1 MKFLILGPLEARG
14 EQGPVALGGAKPRAA
29 LAVLL
34 LHPNE
39 PVSAER
45 LALALWGE
53 DAPSGATK
61 TVQVHVSRLRKALGD
76 PEIIRSGP
84 AGYRLRV
91 RPGELDAS
99 EFERLLGEG
108 RSALSGG
115 QPERAASLLR
125 EALALWRGTPF
136 ADLTFETFAAAEVAR
151 LEEQHLAALETRVEA
166 DLAVGQR
173 PALVAEL
180 RELVAANPTRE
191 RFVAQLMLALY
202 RSGRQTEALET
213 YQHARRALLAEI
225 GVEPGPWLRELEVS
239 ILHQDVALDPGAVV
253 AELPPELD
261 TATAPPLVG
270 RDDELAWLR
279 LRWEQARDGGGGLVL
294 IAAGPRGSGK
304 TRIAAELAG
313 DVNSRGDAVI
323 HVGASTPAPTALGV
337 LRALP
342 ATARPTL
349 LVFDD
354 ADRAAADVL
363 GELARAALGLARLPV
378 LVLVCCGDPDAL
390 DGVHCDG
397 VLSLE
402 PLDTDAVRAIAGR
415 YATGKDD
422 EDIPADW
429 LREASGGLP
438 RRIHEAASQWAR
450 REAARRV
457 SAVAGRAA
465 DERANLRLLEQQLV
479 GEVAGLQEASVR
491 ALPRRDGGPLEICPF
506 KGLESYEGSDAGYFF
521 GRERLVAELVAR
533 LVGASLLAVVGRS
546 GSGKS
551 SVVRAGL
558 LPALASGVLPQSE
571 QWSQVLMR
579 PGEHPMRELAAAL
592 ADHAGDARVVVAI
605 DQFEETFTVC
615 ADEHERAEFVAALV
629 AAALDPAGRYTIVL
643 ALRADQY
650 GRCATYPDL
659 SSLLA
664 ANHVLVR
671 AMARDELRRVVEG
684 PCERAGLLVDHELV
698 DALVTDVE
706 REPGGLPLL
715 STALLELWQQRD
727 GRRLRLSTY
736 TAIGGVR
743 GAVAR
748 LAEDAF
754 GRLDGSAQQ
763 VARRV
768 LMRLVGAGDGGGV
781 ERRRV
786 GLAELEVDRDED
798 VAGVVA
804 LLTDRRLLSV
814 DEGTVEVA
822 HEALLR
828 EWPRLSG
835 WIEEDLDG
843 LRIQRALSAAADE
856 WERLGRDDG
865 SLLRGSRLTEA
876 AEWRDSRRGVL
887 NEQERRFLA
896 AAEAARARERTTRR
910 RRTRVVLAAA
920 TMLLLASVAV
930 AVAAVFAA
938 RDRASAA
945 SREVAA
951 RSVSLLA
958 SDPQVALAL
967 ARVALARDA
976 TAQAQDALRQ
986 ATFDD
991 RAQTVVQ
998 ASSTGSLY
1006 AAAPTADGR
1015 RVVTAGKD
1023 GTIRIWQLTHPAAGR
1038 VLERFASPALSA
1050 AVSPDDDFAASTT
1063 EAGAVAET
1071 PLAGGAT
1078 TIVKQFPGGEQGFA
1092 TAVSTGAVAVGT
1104 SSGRVWMIP
1113 TTAGRRAYVLGVVPG
1128 AGAAVLTV
1136 AFNPSGT
1143 ELVEGDA
1150 GSDGISGGAS
1160 ILNAATGRS
1169 VRLDLKTSV
1178 TGAAFSPDG
1187 ALVATVGADGSVRLW
1202 DASTGAARGRLRVTR
1217 QPLGSVAFSG
1227 DGTRVVTTSENGVIA
1242 ISEVRSGQ
1250 VLSQMQSGSP
1260 ELTVA
1265 YVPHSGLVVSANQD
1279 GTLAVWTPAAVVA
1292 ASVPGMLP
1300 SFAPSGASV
1309 VSGGADGVYLW
1320 TPASGDERRLPG
1332 TDASAVAAFSPDGRT
1347 VASVSVD
1354 PNDASA
1360 DVVVSDLAGGQA
1372 RRLAFPAFPR
1382 YAVAIDRDGRVAV
1395 GGEDGDPGAGQWAV
1409 YVENGDGTG
1418 RVELH
1423 GATDTTTA
1431 LAFSPDGKL
1440 LAGASFDGSVRIW
1453 NLRTG
1458 AVQRRIEADPAGV
1471 ADVSWNHDGTR
1482 LATADSDGTV
1492 GIWPLAGGA
1501 PTFLVGH
1508 VGPVNTAAFNPA
1520 GDRVVSTGAD
1530 GTVRVWDA
1538 AGGDTLLVLH
1548 QTAGGASNG
1557 AAFSPDGRDVV
1568 SSGPDG
1574 MFVTPCE
1581 TCGSFSDARRLAA
1594 SRGGPALSASE
1605 LQRLASP
1612 GP

>member
-14 EQGPVALGGAKPRAA
+14 EKGPVALGGAKPRAA

-76 PEIIRSGP
+76 PEIIRSGA

-91 RPGELDAS
+91 RPGELDAI
-99 EFERLLGEG
+99 EFERLVAEG

-115 QPERAASLLR
+115 QPERAAGLLR
-125 EALALWRGTPF
+125 DALKLWRGTPF

-151 LEEQHLAALETRVEA
+151 LEEEHLAALETRVEA
-166 DLAVGQR
+166 DLAMGQR
-173 PALVAEL
+173 PELVAEL
-180 RELVAANPTRE
+180 RQLVAAHPTRE

-213 YQHARRALLAEI
+213 YQHARRALLEGV
-225 GVEPGPWLRELEVS
+225 GVEPGPWLRELEAS
-239 ILHQDVALDPGAVV
+239 ILRQDVALDPGAVV

-261 TATAPPLVG
+261 TTTAPPLVG
-270 RDDELAWLR
+270 RDDELAWLH
-279 LRWEQARDGGGGLVL
+279 LRWEKARDGAGGLL

-313 DVNSRGDAVI
+313 GVNRRGDAVI
-323 HVGASTPAPTALGV
+323 HVGDATPTQTALGV

-342 ATARPTL
+342 DTARPTL

-354 ADRAAADVL
+354 ADQAGAELV
-363 GELARAALGLARLPV
+363 GELASSAVGLAALPV
-378 LVLVCCGDPDAL
+378 LVLACCGDPDAL
-390 DGVHCDG
+390 DGVQCDG

-402 PLDTDAVRAIAGR
+402 PLGTDAVRAIAAR
-415 YATGKDD
+415 YAASKDD
-422 EDIPADW
+422 EEIPADW

-438 RRIHEAASQWAR
+438 RRIHEVASQWAR

-465 DERANLRLLEQQLV
+465 DERANLRTLQEQLV

-491 ALPRRDGGPLEICPF
+491 ALPRRDGGPEALCPF
-506 KGLESYEGSDAGYFF
+506 KGLESYEGSDADYFF

-533 LVGASLLAVVGRS
+533 LVGANLLAVVGRS

-558 LPALASGVLPQSE
+558 LPALADGILPQSE
-571 QWSQVLMR
+571 RWSQVLMR
-579 PGEHPMRELAAAL
+579 PGAHPTLELEAAL
-592 ADHAGDARVVVAI
+592 AGHEGDERVVLAI

-615 ADEHERAEFVAALV
+615 ADEDERAGFVAALV
-629 AAALDPAGRYTIVL
+629 AAAVDPGDRYMVVL
-643 ALRADQY
+643 ALRADHY
-650 GRCATYPDL
+650 GRCAAYPEL
-659 SSLLA
+659 SSLLS

-671 AMARDELRRVVEG
+671 AMARDELRRAVEG
-684 PCERAGLLVDHELV
+684 PCDRAGLLIEHELV

-736 TAIGGVR
+736 TRIGGVR

-754 GRLDGSAQQ
+754 DQLDAAAQP

-786 GLAELEVDRDED
+786 GLAELEIDRDED

-835 WIEEDLDG
+835 WIEEDLEG
-843 LRIQRALSAAADE
+843 LRIQRALSAAANE
-856 WERLGRDDG
+856 WERLGHDEG
-865 SLLRGSRLTEA
+865 ALLRGSRLTEA
-876 AEWRDSRRGVL
+876 VEWHDSRRVVL
-887 NEQERRFLA
+887 NEHERRFLA
-896 AAEAARARERTTRR
+896 AGEAARAREQTTRR

-930 AVAAVFAA
+930 GVAALFAA

-945 SREVAA
+945 SREIAA
-951 RSVSLLA
+951 RSVSLLD
-958 SDPQVALAL
+958 SNPQLAFAL
-967 ARVALARDA
+967 ARTALARDA

-991 RAQTVVQ
+991 RATAVVQ

-1006 AAAPTADGR
+1006 AAVPTGDGR
-1015 RVVTAGKD
+1015 SVVTAGKD
-1023 GTIRIWQLTHPAAGR
+1023 GTIRIWRLADPSAGR
-1038 VLERFASPALSA
+1038 VLKRFTAPALSA
-1050 AVSPDDDFAASTT
+1050 AVSPDDSFAASTT
-1063 EAGAVAET
+1063 EDGAVAET
-1071 PLAGGAT
+1071 PLRGGPT
-1078 TIVKQFPGGEQGFA
+1078 TIVKRFTGTEQGFA
-1092 TAVSTGAVAVGT
+1092 TAVSADGIAIGT
-1104 SSGRVWMIP
+1104 STGRVWMVP
-1113 TTAGRRAYVLGVVPG
+1113 TGNSPRPYVLGQDPA
-1128 AGAAVLTV
+1128 AGTSVLTL
-1136 AFNPSGT
+1136 AFNPAGT
-1143 ELVEGDA
+1143 DLVAGDA
-1150 GSDGISGGAS
+1150 GSDGISGSATIWSIATRRSLRLNLDTSVSGAS
-1160 ILNAATGRS
+1160 
-1169 VRLDLKTSV
+1169 
-1178 TGAAFSPDG
+1178 FSPNG

-1202 DASTGAARGRLRVTR
+1202 NASTGAAQARLQVTT
-1217 QPLGSVAFSG
+1217 QPLASVGFSS

-1242 ISEVRSGQ
+1242 ITDVRSGQ
-1250 VLSQMQSGSP
+1250 TLSQMHSGSP
-1260 ELTVA
+1260 ELTA
-1265 YVPHSGLVVSANQD
+1265 AFVPRSDLVVSANQD
-1279 GTLAVWTPAAVVA
+1279 GTLAVWTPAELMA
-1292 ASVPGMLP
+1292 ATVPGMLP
-1300 SFAPSGASV
+1300 SFAPDGGSV
-1309 VSGGADGVYLW
+1309 VSGATNGVYLW
-1320 TPASGDERRLPG
+1320 NLATGGERRLPG
-1332 TDASAVAAFSPDGRT
+1332 TDDASAAAFSPDGGKI
-1347 VASVSVD
+1347 VSVSLA
-1354 PNDASA
+1354 DADD
-1360 DVVVSDLAGGQA
+1360 DVRVYDVATGRSQQLS
-1372 RRLAFPAFPR
+1372 FPAFPR
-1382 YAVAIDRDGRVAV
+1382 YAVAISATGKVAV
-1395 GGEDGDPGAGQWAV
+1395 GGQNNAGGVADRWVV

-1418 RVELH
+1418 PVRLR
-1423 GATDTTTA
+1423 GDTDVSTA
-1431 LAFSPDGKL
+1431 LAFSPDGTR

-1453 NLRTG
+1453 NVRTG
-1458 AVQRRIEADPAGV
+1458 SLERTIEADPAGV
-1471 ADVSWNHDGTR
+1471 NDVSWSRDGSR

-1492 GIWPLAGGA
+1492 GIWPVAGG
-1501 PTFLVGH
+1501 PPVFLVGH
-1508 VGPVNTAAFNPA
+1508 VGPVNTASFNPT
-1520 GDRVVSTGAD
+1520 GDRIVSTGQD
-1530 GTVRVWDA
+1530 GTVRVWNA
-1538 AGGDTLLVLH
+1538 SGGDTLVVLH
-1548 QTAGGASNG
+1548 QSLGGASNG
-1557 AAFSPDGRDVV
+1557 AAFSPDGRSVV
-1568 SSGPDG
+1568 SYGPDG

-1581 TCGSFSDARRLAA
+1581 VCGPFAEVERVAA
-1594 SRGGPALSASE
+1594 TRGGPALSASE
-1605 LQRLASP
+1605 LQRLANP
-1612 GP
+1612 GT